1 ELEPARGIG
10 EDVQRAHQ
18 GHRAALFEV
27 EVFQL
32 DVPQFPATLRG
43 GQQHGEGGVLLVGD
57 GRDRIH
63 YHCEAYCH
71 GASRVRANP
80 REYNTTPGAALAGSW
95 RKAVLLLVRQGL
107 TDREVCMA
115 GTGMEGAAAPQGGT
129 TLLVIDD
136 NPALQHAVRCLPAGE
151 QLHCVLAA
159 DSIEGLCCIVEH
171 RPSVVLLDSEVAPLD
186 AWRFAL
192 LVKEHPDY
200 RH

>member
-1 ELEPARGIG
+1 
-10 EDVQRAHQ
+10 
-18 GHRAALFEV
+18 
-27 EVFQL
+27 
-32 DVPQFPATLRG
+32 
-43 GQQHGEGGVLLVGD
+43 
-57 GRDRIH
+57 
-63 YHCEAYCH
+63 
-71 GASRVRANP
+71 
-80 REYNTTPGAALAGSW
+80 
-95 RKAVLLLVRQGL
+95 
-107 TDREVCMA
+107 MA

-151 QLHCVLAA
+151 QLHCVLAG

-200 RH
+200 RHIRLVLAGNVVDDTLRARAEAVGIAAVLGKPFTTEELQQSLFPVRRAGARS